1 MAKTLIYLDADS
13 TLDVHN
19 EIRQKHKDGILTG
32 ALPPGHK
39 LPSSRALAEQLD
51 VSRNTVVLA
60 YQQLVAEG
68 YLESRARSGIFVS
81 RDMLETRVGPGVRD
95 DEYSELQSAAWRRR
109 IRRPGIARR
118 AAAPELPNWSR
129 YPYPFIDGEFDAS
142 LFPLAEWREAS
153 RLALSVRDVR
163 EWSTG
168 AGDAD
173 VGGRLDRPVG
183 VVRRQRPGVAVAR
196 DDVAPRDPT

>member
-1 MAKTLIYLDADS
+1 
-13 TLDVHN
+13 
-19 EIRQKHKDGILTG
+19 
-32 ALPPGHK
+32 
-39 LPSSRALAEQLD
+39 
-51 VSRNTVVLA
+51 
-60 YQQLVAEG
+60 
-68 YLESRARSGIFVS
+68 
-81 RDMLETRVGPGVRD
+81 MLETRVGPGVRD
-95 DEYSELQSAAWRRR
+95 DEESEMQSAAWRKR

-168 AGDAD
+168 AGRTKTTRTRVTGPRRVRKNDA
-173 VGGRLDRPVG
+173 GCGRRH
-183 VVRRQRPGVAVAR
+183 
-196 DDVAPRDPT
+196 